1 MSYNGSGTFTINTTG
16 QPVVAGTIISS
27 TAFNSLTSDL
37 ATGLTTA
44 ITKDGQTTTTA
55 RITFAQGFTSSL
67 TTDSSSIST
76 GSIITAGG
84 VGIAKSLNVGSTT
97 DSSSISTGSIVT
109 AGGVGIAKNLYVGV
123 NANIAGTLDVTGTTT
138 LTNPVIN
145 NIKLGYTTTATAAG
159 TTTLTIASNYQQ
171 FFTGTT
177 TQTIVLPVTST
188 LALGMGYSIEN
199 NSTGTLTVQS
209 SGLNTIT
216 TIPTGVTASFTC
228 ILITGTTAASWDYK
242 QVGFANG
249 ITYDGYKNRL
259 INPAMAVDQRNS
271 GAAQTFTAGAA
282 LEYSVDRWYGYCT
295 GANVTGQQIAGTF
308 ASSQYRYQFTGAASV
323 TAIGFAQRIEAKN
336 CYDLANATVTLSAF
350 ISNSLLTSVTCTA
363 YYANTADTFGTLASP
378 TRTLIDTVT
387 FTVSATRTKYTTT
400 ITLPSAATT
409 GIEIVFTVGAQTSG
423 TWIIDSVQLEKNNIA
438 TSFDYRPYGTELVLC
453 QRYFQL
459 VYPTVGNVTTSSV
472 ADMIVS
478 CFTPMRANA
487 SLGQNGV
494 LTVYDDQVGPFTQS
508 STSISA
514 LGNANNVVNTIRLGN
529 FSGMTANRF
538 LLGSPANPSNYVTLS
553 AEL

>member
-1 MSYNGSGTFTINTTG
+1 MSY
-16 QPVVAGTIISS
+16 
-27 TAFNSLTSDL
+27 L
-37 ATGLTTA
+37 
-44 ITKDGQTTTTA
+44 
-55 RITFAQGFTSSL
+55 
-67 TTDSSSIST
+67 
-76 GSIITAGG
+76 
-84 VGIAKSLNVGSTT
+84 
-97 DSSSISTGSIVT
+97 
-109 AGGVGIAKNLYVGV
+109 
-123 NANIAGTLDVTGTTT
+123 
-138 LTNPVIN
+138 
-145 NIKLGYTTTATAAG
+145 
-159 TTTLTIASNYQQ
+159 
-171 FFTGTT
+171 
-177 TQTIVLPVTST
+177 
-188 LALGMGYSIEN
+188 IEN
-199 NSTGTLTVQS
+199 NSTGLLTVQS

-216 TIPTGVTASFTC
+216 TISSGVTASFTC

-282 LEYSVDRWYGYCT
+282 LAYSVDRWYGYCT

-308 ASSQYRYQFTGAASV
+308 ASSQYLYQFTGAASV

-363 YYANTADTFGTLASP
+363 YYANTADTFGTLATP

-438 TSFDYRPYGTELVLC
+438 TSFDYRPYGTELALC
-453 QRYFQL
+453 QRYFCSSFNIGTAPAQNAGGGMIGKGTNGATAEPIL
-459 VYPTVGNVTTSSV
+459 CWQFPVSMRAAPTVTTYNPSAANNQWSAGTAPRVVTNSTSFASIDNTGNPVTAGTQSY
-472 ADMIVS
+472 I
-478 CFTPMRANA
+478 NA
-487 SLGQNGV
+487 S
-494 LTVYDDQVGPFTQS
+494 
-508 STSISA
+508 A
-514 LGNANNVVNTIRLGN
+514 LI
-529 FSGMTANRF
+529 
-538 LLGSPANPSNYVTLS
+538 
-553 AEL
+553 EL

>member
-16 QPVVAGTIISS
+16 QPVVSGTIISS

-67 TTDSSSIST
+67 TTDSSSITT
-76 GSIITAGG
+76 GSII
-84 VGIAKSLNVGSTT
+84 
-97 DSSSISTGSIVT
+97 T

-159 TTTLTIASNYQQ
+159 TTTLTVASTYQQ

-188 LALGMGYSIEN
+188 LALGMSYLIEN
-199 NSTGTLTVQS
+199 NSTGLLTVQS

-216 TIPTGVTASFTC
+216 TISSGVTASFTC

-259 INPAMAVDQRNS
+259 INPAMAVDQRNY

-282 LEYSVDRWYGYCT
+282 LAYSVDRWYGYCT
-295 GANVTGQQIAGTF
+295 GANVTGQQIAGTY
-308 ASSQYRYQFTGAASV
+308 ASSQYRYRFTGAASV
-323 TAIGFAQRIEAKN
+323 TAIGFGQRIEAKN

-363 YYANTADTFGTLASP
+363 YYANSEDTFGTLASP
-378 TRTLIDTVT
+378 TRTLIDTAT

-423 TWIIDSVQLEKNNIA
+423 TWIIDSVQLEKNSVP
-438 TSFDYRPYGTELVLC
+438 TSFDYRSYGTEFSMC
-453 QRYFQL
+453 QRYLETSYNNVALGSSGQ
-459 VYPTVGNVTTSSV
+459 GNT
-472 ADMIVS
+472 
-478 CFTPMRANA
+478 
-487 SLGQNGV
+487 GQILYIGTGN
-494 LTVYDDQVGPFTQS
+494 
-508 STSISA
+508 SISQGDKLPNTTFMVTKRSTPA
-514 LGNANNVVNTIRLGN
+514 INIWSPNGTSNRLANMSGTDLAASSCSPNVSFNKGFFAFQNSGGAVSGTAGCVQFH
-529 FSGMTANRF
+529 FSAD
-538 LLGSPANPSNYVTLS
+538 

>member
-1 MSYNGSGTFTINTTG
+1 
-16 QPVVAGTIISS
+16 
-27 TAFNSLTSDL
+27 
-37 ATGLTTA
+37 
-44 ITKDGQTTTTA
+44 
-55 RITFAQGFTSSL
+55 
-67 TTDSSSIST
+67 
-76 GSIITAGG
+76 